1 MYARNPFTPTFGTVP
16 AFLAGRQSIL
26 RNMRDAFSDRYGNPN
41 LSTILIGARGTGKTA
56 LMSCI
61 RDEALGEGWIT
72 ASATALPGMLED
84 IYEQAT
90 LSARHLVDQPSSRQL
105 TSLSVGPVSA
115 GWEHSEAAMHGNWR
129 TRMSLLLDQLA
140 PFGTGLLITVDEVRA
155 ELDELVQLAAIYQ
168 HFVTERRQ
176 VALVMAGLPFHVHRL
191 VSDKSVSFLRR
202 SAQHQ
207 LGRIPS
213 ADISLAL
220 RQTFESGGKRA
231 EDEAIDL
238 CVKAIEGFAYMLQL
252 VGYRTWQEA
261 GESSII
267 TAMHA
272 LRGIH
277 GARQD
282 LEEYILASTYRELS
296 RGDLRFAE
304 AMAEDPHESRLSN
317 IASRMG
323 VSNGYASKYKTRLL
337 SAGII
342 GERSRGVV
350 GFDIPGFRE
359 YVLAHRDER

>member
-1 MYARNPFTPTFGTVP
+1 
-16 AFLAGRQSIL
+16 
-26 RNMRDAFSDRYGNPN
+26 
-41 LSTILIGARGTGKTA
+41 
-56 LMSCI
+56 
-61 RDEALGEGWIT
+61 
-72 ASATALPGMLED
+72 
-84 IYEQAT
+84 
-90 LSARHLVDQPSSRQL
+90 
-105 TSLSVGPVSA
+105 
-115 GWEHSEAAMHGNWR
+115 
-129 TRMSLLLDQLA
+129 MSLLLDQLA